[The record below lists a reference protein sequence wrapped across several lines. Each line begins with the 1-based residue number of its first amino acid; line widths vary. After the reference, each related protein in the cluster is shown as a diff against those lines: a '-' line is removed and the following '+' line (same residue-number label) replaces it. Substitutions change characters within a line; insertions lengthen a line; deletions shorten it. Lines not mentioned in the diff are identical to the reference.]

1 MSINIKPD
9 EWKKLRELRDDLDGE
24 DRTLMRKL
32 MSYVELLEEELSA
45 IKKIAHK
52 VLSRGGAEEDQTNG
66 N

>member
-52 VLSRGGAEEDQTNG
+52 VLSRGGTDDGLSE
-66 N
+66 

>member
-52 VLSRGGAEEDQTNG
+52 VLSRGGSDDGIPE
-66 N
+66 